1 MREET
6 MLTEPER
13 LLAKHRNVQRAIDV
27 SASHYWGLVRAG
39 KIKVVGRGKGGRAV
53 WASVRD
59 YVASLENAEG
69 QSGKAA

>member
-1 MREET
+1 

-27 SASHYWGLVRAG
+27 SASHYWGLVRAL

-53 WASVRD
+53 WGVGPRLRGLARKF
-59 YVASLENAEG
+59 AEG